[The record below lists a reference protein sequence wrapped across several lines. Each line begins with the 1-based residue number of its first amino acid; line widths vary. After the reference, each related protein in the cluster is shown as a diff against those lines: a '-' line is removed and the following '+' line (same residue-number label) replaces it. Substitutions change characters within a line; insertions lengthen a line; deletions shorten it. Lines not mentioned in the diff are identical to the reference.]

1 MDGGRRAWKHLWST
15 PVPQKIKIFAWKLAT
30 EGLATMQNR
39 KRRNLES
46 DSTCRLCGRG
56 EEDGYHAVV
65 ACTKSR
71 ALREELRKEWELIS
85 EDMLVRSGPEWFL
98 LLLDKLDTEER
109 AQVFFL
115 LLESLAPAE

>member
-1 MDGGRRAWKHLWST
+1 VVER
-15 PVPQKIKIFAWKLAT
+15 
-30 EGLATMQNR
+30 
-39 KRRNLES
+39 
-46 DSTCRLCGRG
+46 

-85 EDMLVRSGPEWFL
+85 EDILVRSVPEWFL

-109 AQVFFL
+109 AHVFFSAFGEPGTCGMMQCMEMAL
-115 LLESLAPAE
+115 RRWRLRQDL